1 MMPVLPPDE
10 VFKEV
15 FIEILCKSK
24 FNTCVFLINTS
35 HVMYLIKFFVI
46 KFYASCS
53 KTQYLVILLRIIAEV
68 LN

>member
-46 KFYASCS
+46 KFQPSCS
-53 KTQYLVILLRIIAEV
+53 KTQYLVNLLPIIAEV
-68 LN
+68 FN